1 VFPNFWEGKLGGGGV
16 CVCRW
21 GELVEYHNTLVALT
35 LIKLFLEIVK
45 Y

>member
-1 VFPNFWEGKLGGGGV
+1 LGGRGGG
-16 CVCRW
+16 VCRW

-35 LIKLFLEIVK
+35 LIKLFLEVVK